1 MEEILLY
8 FSLKY
13 KGDFNSIY
21 NALEKKEKVDENLK
35 KELMAT
41 VKSNYV
47 TMVSKDYPES
57 LKYISCP
64 PFVLY
69 YYGDLKYLQSSTI
82 AVIGMRKPSAYG
94 LQATD
99 RLVTDLVENNY
110 TIVSGMALGI
120 DARAHNCAIEH
131 HGRTIA
137 VLGSGIDYCYPK
149 TNQKFY
155 DKIKENHLLI
165 SEYPG
170 AVVPHKQN
178 FLRRNSIV
186 AGLSQSVLVVEAN
199 CKGGPM
205 NTVGHALEQGK
216 DIFCVPGRIDDALG
230 CNTLI
235 QQGAILVN
243 SAQDII
249 KAK

>member
-13 KGDFNSIY
+13 KGDFELIY
-21 NALEKKEKVDENLK
+21 KALERKEKVNEKLQQ
-35 KELMAT
+35 ELIAT
-41 VKSNYV
+41 VKSKYV

-82 AVIGMRKPSAYG
+82 AVIGMRKPSVYG
-94 LQATD
+94 LQTTD
-99 RLVTDLVENNY
+99 SIVTDLVKHNY

-120 DARAHNCAIEH
+120 DARAHICAMEH
-131 HGRTIA
+131 GGKTIA
-137 VLGSGIDYCYPK
+137 VLGSGIDCCFPK
-149 TNQKFY
+149 TNQAIY
-155 DKIKENHLLI
+155 EKIKTNHVLI

-170 AVVPHKQN
+170 DVMAQKQN
-178 FLRRNSIV
+178 FPRRNRIV

-199 CKGGPM
+199 CKSGTM
-205 NTVGHALEQGK
+205 ITVGHALEQGK
-216 DIFCVPGRIDDALG
+216 DIFCIPGRIDDALG
-230 CNTLI
+230 CNILI
-235 QQGAILVN
+235 QQGAKLVN
-243 SAQDII
+243 KVQDILDE
-249 KAK
+249 